1 MYVKFADSPAKVTF
15 VPDAEIRATESSA
28 FAKFAR
34 KRASL
39 PDHADV
45 RAVSYISQSP
55 VADAA
60 FIIAN

>member
-1 MYVKFADSPAKVTF
+1 MYVEFVDNPAKVML
-15 VPDAEIRATESSA
+15 VPDAEILATESSA
-28 FAKFAR
+28 LDKFAR
-34 KRASL
+34 KRASF

-55 VADAA
+55 VVDAA